1 MNVVL
6 IVSSFHHKNTEKV
19 ADAFARVFDARIQ
32 TPRQT
37 GEKELRDFDLIGFGS
52 GIDSDKHYREL
63 LDFADAL
70 PRVADRKAFIF
81 STCGMPVFAAGRN
94 AVAQYAVK
102 SHSALREKL
111 TSKGYAVIGEWS
123 CAGHNSNS
131 FLKLFGGLNKGR
143 PNDEDLKDA
152 EEFAQG
158 LKENLES
165 GRIVVSVAG

>member
-1 MNVVL
+1 MNVLL
-6 IVSSFHHKNTEKV
+6 IVSSFHHRNTEKV
-19 ADAFARVFDARIQ
+19 ADAFARVFGAQIQ

-37 GEKELRDFDLIGFGS
+37 AKEEMQAYDLVGFGS
-52 GIDSDKHYREL
+52 GIDSDKHYWEL
-63 LDFADAL
+63 LDCADAL
-70 PRVADRKAFIF
+70 PRVVDRKAFIF

-165 GRIVVSVAG
+165 SKIAVSVAG